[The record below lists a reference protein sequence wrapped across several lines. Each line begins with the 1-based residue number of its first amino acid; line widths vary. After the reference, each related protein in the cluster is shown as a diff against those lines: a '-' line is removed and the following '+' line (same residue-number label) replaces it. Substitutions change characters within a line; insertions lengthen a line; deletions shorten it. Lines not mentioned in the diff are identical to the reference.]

1 MQLSPKLYNNTV
13 KLLAGCLAD
22 LFKPPLQGDSAL
34 IKISCYQDYI
44 KIYLCP
50 RVTCDI
56 RDRLW
61 NDEVLAYTLNIGPQ
75 YPQKYH
81 TSQQA
86 MFDFLTQKRNKW
98 WLSLDKQWMQDIG
111 KQIPTSRH
119 LERQAWQIY
128 APLLLPQDVVDYIND
143 FI

>member
-1 MQLSPKLYNNTV
+1 MQLSPKLYNSTV
-13 KLLAGCLAD
+13 KELAQVLAD
-22 LFKPPLQGDSAL
+22 LFKLPVHGDSAL
-34 IKISCYQDYI
+34 IRISCLQDYI
-44 KIYLCP
+44 KINLCP

-61 NDEVLAYTLNIGPQ
+61 DDEVLAYTLNIWPQ

-81 TSQQA
+81 TNQQA